1 MRENR
6 PKVALVWLKRDLRWE
21 DHEPISAAI
30 DSGYPVIL
38 WYNFEPILL
47 SDKHYSARHWHF
59 ISESLKDFDGFL
71 QAIDTRVLKMYGSV
85 SENFTRLSEIFEI
98 ISVYSYRETGLKIT
112 FDRDKRFS
120 RVLAQENIPWLEF
133 NTNGVERGLK
143 HRLGW
148 RDRWEAFMDSSIS
161 RPSWSKR
168 SVVSST
174 LLSQVENK
182 MNLLTLPEDRSTDR
196 QKGGRNM
203 GLRYLNSFLNERF
216 KNYNRHI
223 SKPLDSRIS
232 CSRLSP
238 YIAFGCLS
246 VKEVFQATTRVYEN
260 AKPKRSLS
268 SFRSRLRWQAHFI
281 QKFEMEDRI
290 EFEPVNRG
298 YLTLNKPINPIFLE
312 AWEKGLTGVPLVD
325 AAMRC
330 LNATGYL
337 NFRMR
342 ALLVSF
348 ATHHLWLPW
357 QVISPHLARQ
367 FLDFEPGIHYPQLQM
382 QAGETGINQIRIYSP
397 LSNSVKHDPDAVFIL
412 KWVPEL
418 AKLPQALVHN
428 PAALTPM
435 DEIFYDFRK
444 GIDYPNP
451 IVDLDRARK
460 EASEKL
466 YLLQKEIAVIS
477 DAKRVLSKHTLPN
490 RDAFN

>member
-1 MRENR
+1 MRKNR

-30 DSGYPVIL
+30 DSGYPVVL

-47 SDKHYSARHWHF
+47 TDKHYSARHWHF
-59 ISESLKDFDGFL
+59 ISESLKDFDSFL
-71 QAIDTRVLKMYGSV
+71 QSMNTRVLKMYGSV
-85 SENFTRLSEIFEI
+85 SDNFIRLRETFEI
-98 ISVYSYRETGLKIT
+98 TSVYSYRETGLKIT
-112 FDRDKRFS
+112 FDRDKLFS
-120 RVLAQENIPWLEF
+120 RILAQENIPWIEF

-143 HRLGW
+143 HRIGW
-148 RDRWEAFMDSSIS
+148 RDRWEAFMESSIS
-161 RPSWSKR
+161 RPLWSKR
-168 SVVSST
+168 AVVGST
-174 LLSQVENK
+174 MLSQVENK
-182 MNLLTLPEDRSTDR
+182 MNLLTLPEDWSSDR
-196 QKGGRNM
+196 QKGGRSM
-203 GLRYLNSFLNERF
+203 GIRYLNSFLNERY
-216 KNYNRHI
+216 KNYNKHI
-223 SKPLDSRIS
+223 SKPLASRIS

-246 VKEVFQATTRVYEN
+246 VKEVFQATARVYEN

-298 YLTLNKPINPIFLE
+298 YLTLNKTINNGFLE

-428 PAALTPM
+428 PTALTPM

-444 GIDYPNP
+444 GVDYPNP
-451 IVDLDRARK
+451 IVDLDQARK

-466 YLLQKEIAVIS
+466 YRLQKEIAVVS
-477 DAKRVLSKHTLPN
+477 DAKRVLRKHTLPN
-490 RDAFN
+490 RDAFS

>member
-1 MRENR
+1 MRKNR

-30 DSGYPVIL
+30 DSGYPLIL

-71 QAIDTRVLKMYGSV
+71 QSMGARVLQMYGSV
-85 SENFTRLSEIFEI
+85 SDNFTRLSEIFEVTR
-98 ISVYSYRETGLKIT
+98 VYSYRETGLKIT
-112 FDRDKRFS
+112 FDRDKFFS
-120 RVLAQENIPWLEF
+120 RVLAQENIPWIEF

-143 HRLGW
+143 HRIGW
-148 RDRWEAFMDSSIS
+148 RDRWEAFMESSRS
-161 RPSWSKR
+161 HPLWSKKA
-168 SVVSST
+168 VVGST
-174 LLSQVENK
+174 MLSQVENK
-182 MNLLTLPEDRSTDR
+182 MNLLTLPEDRSIDR

-203 GLRYLNSFLNERF
+203 GLRYLNSFLNERY

-238 YIAFGCLS
+238 YIAYGCLS
-246 VKEVFQATTRVYEN
+246 VKEVFQATARVYEN

-298 YLTLNKPINPIFLE
+298 YLTLNKPINPSFLE
-312 AWEKGLTGVPLVD
+312 AWEKGITGVPLVD

-397 LSNSVKHDPDAVFIL
+397 LSNSVKHDPDAAFIL

-451 IVDLDRARK
+451 IVDLDQSRK

-466 YLLQKEIAVIS
+466 YRLQKEIAVIS

-490 RDAFN
+490 RDAFS

>member
-1 MRENR
+1 MRKNR

-71 QAIDTRVLKMYGSV
+71 QSMDARVLQMYGSV
-85 SENFTRLSEIFEI
+85 SENFTRLSENFEI
-98 ISVYSYRETGLKIT
+98 TSVYSYRETGLKIT
-112 FDRDKRFS
+112 FDRDKLFS
-120 RVLAQENIPWLEF
+120 RILVQENIPWLEF

-143 HRLGW
+143 RRIGW
-148 RDRWEAFMDSSIS
+148 RDRWEAFMESSIS
-161 RPSWSKR
+161 HPLWSKK

-174 LLSQVENK
+174 MLAKIENK
-182 MNLLTLPEDRSTDR
+182 INLLTLPEDRSIDR

-203 GLRYLNSFLNERF
+203 GLRYLSSFLNERY

-223 SKPLDSRIS
+223 SKPLNSRIS

-246 VKEVFQATTRVYEN
+246 VKEVFQATARAYEN

-298 YLTLNKPINPIFLE
+298 YLTLKKPINTIFLE

-330 LNATGYL
+330 LNTTGYL

-357 QVISPHLARQ
+357 QAISSHLARQ

-397 LSNSVKHDPDAVFIL
+397 ISNSLKHDPDVIFIL
-412 KWVPEL
+412 KWIPEL
-418 AKLPQALVHN
+418 AKLPQPLVHN
-428 PAALTPM
+428 PAELTPM
-435 DEIFYDFRK
+435 DEIFYDFKK

-451 IVDLDRARK
+451 IVNLDQARK
-460 EASEKL
+460 EASERL
-466 YLLQKEIAVIS
+466 YRLQKELVVVS

>member
-1 MRENR
+1 ME
-6 PKVALVWLKRDLRWE
+6 
-21 DHEPISAAI
+21 
-30 DSGYPVIL
+30 
-38 WYNFEPILL
+38 
-47 SDKHYSARHWHF
+47 
-59 ISESLKDFDGFL
+59 
-71 QAIDTRVLKMYGSV
+71 
-85 SENFTRLSEIFEI
+85 
-98 ISVYSYRETGLKIT
+98 
-112 FDRDKRFS
+112 
-120 RVLAQENIPWLEF
+120 
-133 NTNGVERGLK
+133 
-143 HRLGW
+143 
-148 RDRWEAFMDSSIS
+148 SSIS
-161 RPSWSKR
+161 HPLWSKK

-174 LLSQVENK
+174 MLSQVENK
-182 MNLLTLPEDRSTDR
+182 INLLILPEDRSIDR
-196 QKGGRNM
+196 QKGGRSM
-203 GLRYLNSFLNERF
+203 GLRYLNSFLNERY
-216 KNYNRHI
+216 KNYNKHI

-246 VKEVFQATTRVYEN
+246 VKEVFQATGRVYGD

-298 YLTLNKPINPIFLE
+298 YLTLNKTINPSFLE
-312 AWEKGLTGVPLVD
+312 AWEKGLTGVSLVD

-444 GIDYPNP
+444 GVDYPNP

-466 YLLQKEIAVIS
+466 YRLQKEIAVVS

-490 RDAFN
+490 RDAFS

>member
-1 MRENR
+1 MRKNR

-71 QAIDTRVLKMYGSV
+71 QSVDARVLQMYGSV
-85 SENFTRLSEIFEI
+85 SDNFIRLSETFEI
-98 ISVYSYRETGLKIT
+98 TSVYSYRETGLKIT

-120 RVLAQENIPWLEF
+120 RILAQENIPWLEF

-148 RDRWEAFMDSSIS
+148 RDRWEAFMESSIS
-161 RPSWSKR
+161 HPLWSKK

-174 LLSQVENK
+174 MLSQVENK
-182 MNLLTLPEDRSTDR
+182 MNLLTLPEDRSIDR
-196 QKGGRNM
+196 QKGGRNI
-203 GLRYLNSFLNERF
+203 GLRYLNSFLNERY
-216 KNYNRHI
+216 KNYNKHI

-246 VKEVFQATTRVYEN
+246 VKEVFQATGRVYGD

-298 YLTLNKPINPIFLE
+298 YLTLNKTINPSFLE

-444 GIDYPNP
+444 GVDYPNP

-466 YLLQKEIAVIS
+466 YRLQKEIAVVS

-490 RDAFN
+490 RDAFS